1 MAAPERVGPILDMAL
16 MNLRKATEETIPSE
30 MIRQSNIMLLE
41 LSKEPKAKKQ
51 DFIELV
57 E

>member
-41 LSKEPKAKKQ
+41 LSKEQKAKKQ